1 MKVILI
7 ILCVIGGLFVIGALV
22 VIWILLLVKD
32 TDYEKICE
40 NCPEIKFTDDE
51 GNEYIY

>member
-22 VIWILLLVKD
+22 VIYLVRKIKKD
-32 TDYEKICE
+32 VQNINYVE
-40 NCPEIKFTDDE
+40 PWFDDE
-51 GNEYIY
+51 DNEYFL